1 MLWLLLLIPFNQD
14 QLDNYIE
21 QDRPVLVKMEPVPQ
35 LDRLFVRM
43 VLNRFNVVVMEK
55 YEDNDC
61 FIIIYH
67 KKATVKFYKG
77 RK

>member
-1 MLWLLLLIPFNQD
+1 MLWLLLLIPFNQEK
-14 QLDNYIE
+14 LDNYIE
-21 QDRPVLVKMEPVPQ
+21 QDRTVLVKMVPVPQ

-43 VLNRFNVVVMEK
+43 VLNRFDVVVMEK
-55 YEDNDC
+55 YEENEC
-61 FIIIYH
+61 FIIIYN